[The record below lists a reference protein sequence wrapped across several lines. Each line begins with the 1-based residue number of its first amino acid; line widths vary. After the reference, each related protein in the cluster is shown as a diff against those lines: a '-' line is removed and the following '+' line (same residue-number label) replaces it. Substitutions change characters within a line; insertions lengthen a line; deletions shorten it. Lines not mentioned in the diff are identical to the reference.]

1 MLASLPVDGYWL
13 DSDEVEF
20 YSDCNELPD
29 VGPMNLKKNVNK
41 EDTEIGGFHSGN
53 LDSNKERV
61 NK

>member
-1 MLASLPVDGYWL
+1 M
-13 DSDEVEF
+13 EF

-29 VGPMNLKKNVNK
+29 VGPMNLKKNVNR
-41 EDTEIGGFHSGN
+41 EDTEIGGFHSEN